1 MDSLIFLPPQAVS
14 LLCSFQLISQPQ
26 RSWSISTALVKNEF
40 YVKFCSTKSKE
51 EGISLFFSLTYDD
64 GAGAQQPDLLLQ
76 SHSVGDLLLLLPAVR
91 PGAVRPGADA
101 AAVLSIHVRL
111 PGSGP
116 ILPVP
121 VLPVLLSSPHSAFMQ
136 TEWAALAQQPA
147 AVQGRMLN
155 TQDSPRGVQG
165 HREENGPSTLTFS
178 RD

>member
-1 MDSLIFLPPQAVS
+1 M
-14 LLCSFQLISQPQ
+14 
-26 RSWSISTALVKNEF
+26 
-40 YVKFCSTKSKE
+40 
-51 EGISLFFSLTYDD
+51 FFSLTYDD
-64 GAGAQQPDLLLQ
+64 GAGTQQPDLLLQ
-76 SHSVGDLLLLLPAVR
+76 SHSVGDLLLLLLPAVR

-178 RD
+178 RSCQKGLVQDV